1 MAPQEDSYEK
11 ELDAYFVDRLRLAN
25 DKEQRAGL
33 LKQRFKER
41 NSLAKTRPGG
51 PGDDSSLAIVC
62 VDGSPASNEA
72 LRFALHHLRT
82 RFVVLAHGIRVPL
95 AFGGPPSTPSR
106 RKDDGTTQ
114 DDAEELHRLA
124 EQQYLKSCQ
133 EAGKHC
139 LLKHFTF
146 TTHGG
151 FGHAVCSLA
160 HKKGASAVVVGQRY
174 PRPLL
179 GASSAAVVKLC
190 RQLPVVLVP
199 QRTGGAMTE
208 EFDNKTEGL

>member
-1 MAPQEDSYEK
+1 VAQGEGS
-11 ELDAYFVDRLRLAN
+11 DRPLI
-25 DKEQRAGL
+25 QRR
-33 LKQRFKER
+33 QER

-133 EAGKHC
+133 EAGVIIIFITAMMMSLFLPST
-139 LLKHFTF
+139 LL
-146 TTHGG
+146 
-151 FGHAVCSLA
+151 
-160 HKKGASAVVVGQRY
+160 
-174 PRPLL
+174 
-179 GASSAAVVKLC
+179 
-190 RQLPVVLVP
+190 
-199 QRTGGAMTE
+199 
-208 EFDNKTEGL
+208 